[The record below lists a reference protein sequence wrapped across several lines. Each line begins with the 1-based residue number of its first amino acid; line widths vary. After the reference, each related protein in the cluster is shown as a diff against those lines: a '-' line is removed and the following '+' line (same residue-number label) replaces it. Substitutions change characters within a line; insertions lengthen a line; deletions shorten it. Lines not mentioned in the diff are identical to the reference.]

1 MKRFIAFWLKGT
13 NYCNVPFQSMNLVEN
28 VIFLYR
34 DGIVVGQFDMGFVDL
49 WYVTEE
55 KPS

>member
-1 MKRFIAFWLKGT
+1 MRRFLAFWQRGV
-13 NYCNVPFQSMNLVEN
+13 NYCNITFHEMEISEN

-34 DGIVVGQFDMGFVDL
+34 DGKLVGQFDMGFVDL

-55 KPS
+55 KP

>member
-1 MKRFIAFWLKGT
+1 MRRFLAFWQRGA
-13 NYCNVPFQSMNLVEN
+13 NYCNIPFHEMEISEN

-34 DGIVVGQFDMGFVDL
+34 DGKLVGQFDMGFVDL

-55 KPS
+55 KTS